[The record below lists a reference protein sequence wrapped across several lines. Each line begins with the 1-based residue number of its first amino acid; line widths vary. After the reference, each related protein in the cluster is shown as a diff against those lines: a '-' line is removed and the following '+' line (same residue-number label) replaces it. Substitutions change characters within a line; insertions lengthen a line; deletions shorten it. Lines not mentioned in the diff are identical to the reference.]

1 MADFW
6 LEWQGDFVASAQGGL
21 VLAEGDDEARQRL
34 QRRLCTPVFGYV
46 WHKEYG
52 AGLPQ
57 KIGDP
62 WSVPSVEAICRSQVN
77 LEASVAINPPPRVS
91 VAEIEPGLV
100 SIDVGYT
107 NALTGMA
114 VQFNLTV

>member
-6 LEWQGDFVASAQGGL
+6 LEWGKDFVASAQGGI
-21 VLAEGDDEARQRL
+21 VLADGDDEARQRL
-34 QRRLCTPVFGYV
+34 QRRFNTAVAGYV

-62 WSVPSVEAICRSQVN
+62 WSVTSIQAICMSQVM
-77 LEASVAINPPPRVS
+77 LEASVAISPPPIVG
-91 VAEIEPGLV
+91 VAEIVPGLV
-100 SIDVGYT
+100 SIDVSYT
-107 NALTGMA
+107 NALTGQA
-114 VQFNLTV
+114 VQFNITI